1 MVSSLNSMM
10 YQLDQLGEINS
21 KVTYGLS
28 TGDALEFGSDDAST
42 YDMVLSF
49 QKEIRTYESIQSQ
62 IEDASVLNTFSD
74 SALAEVKTHI
84 ETIQANLLESLNDTV
99 NSDDKVIISNE
110 INDIKASL
118 LSLANTTADGKYIFA
133 GTSYDTAPFVEDEV
147 TGEVTYIGN
156 NEDLNVNVDKGKYVT
171 QGASGIEAFYY
182 TTATAATGDT
192 VEFEANDVIIDS
204 DGNEWKFIDSDNDGN
219 IDTDKIYLNGD
230 VTATSINVTDLGT
243 TPATYSF
250 TNTETTELEVKH
262 SLFDDL
268 NEIIT
273 TLGDTSL
280 TDDEQDAILSVALEN
295 IESAF
300 DNVNIAHSIVGSSTS
315 LIENYGDVIQTKIT
329 NYTIFEEEYA
339 AADLTELAMQ
349 SQALENTYTALYST
363 INRVN
368 NLSLVNYLS

>member
-1 MVSSLNSMM
+1 MM
-10 YQLDQLGEINS
+10 YQLDQLNQADS

-28 TGDALEFGSDDAST
+28 TGEALEFGSDDSYT

-62 IEDASVLNTFSD
+62 IEDASILNTFSD
-74 SALAEVKTHI
+74 SALSEVKTQI
-84 ETIQANLLESLNDTV
+84 ETIQANLLEALNDTV
-99 NSDDKVIISNE
+99 NSDDKVIMSNE

-118 LSLANTTADGKYIFA
+118 LSLANTSADGKYIFA
-133 GTSYDTAPFVEDEV
+133 GTEYDTAPFVEDEV
-147 TGEVTYIGN
+147 TGEVTYVGN
-156 NEDLNVNVDKGKYVT
+156 NEDLKVNVDKGKYVT
-171 QGASGIEAFYY
+171 QGASGIDVFYY
-182 TTATAATGDT
+182 TTATASSGDT
-192 VEFEANDVIIDS
+192 VQFEANDAIID
-204 DGNEWKFIDSDNDGN
+204 DEGNEWKFIDSDNDGTIN
-219 IDTDKIYLNGD
+219 TDKLYLNGD
-230 VTATSINVTDLGT
+230 VTSSSINVTDLGT

-250 TNTETTELEVKH
+250 TNTEAVDLEVKH

-273 TLGDTSL
+273 TLGDTTL
-280 TDDEQDAILSVALEN
+280 TDDEQDAILSASLKN

-300 DNVNIAHSIVGSSTS
+300 DSVNIAHSIVGSSTS
-315 LIENYGDVIQTKIT
+315 LIENYGDVVQTKIT
-329 NYTIFEEEYA
+329 NFTIFEEEYA
-339 AADLTELAMQ
+339 AADLTELALQ